1 MSISSEAF
9 TRDPRAIQR
18 RFLSLAR
25 LFEPVAAVGH
35 RKIRVG
41 RPNDGGYVML
51 DDFGGITAALSLGV
65 ADDPSWD
72 LAIGERGIP
81 TFQFDHT
88 INKPPAEHPN
98 LTFAR
103 T

>member
-1 MSISSEAF
+1 
-9 TRDPRAIQR
+9 
-18 RFLSLAR
+18 
-25 LFEPVAAVGH
+25 
-35 RKIRVG
+35 
-41 RPNDGGYVML
+41 ML